1 MEMQGDHGFG
11 NYSICISEIQ
21 DFGGDKS
28 MQYSAEQVMLLEQ
41 FFVECQKP
49 SHGTRIAM
57 IRENSVLSNL
67 NSQQIQAWF
76 EYRR

>member
-11 NYSICISEIQ
+11 NYSICNGDIQ
-21 DFGGDKS
+21 EFGG
-28 MQYSAEQVMLLEQ
+28 YSAEQVMLLEQ

-49 SHGTRIAM
+49 NHGTRIAM

-76 EYRR
+76 ENRR